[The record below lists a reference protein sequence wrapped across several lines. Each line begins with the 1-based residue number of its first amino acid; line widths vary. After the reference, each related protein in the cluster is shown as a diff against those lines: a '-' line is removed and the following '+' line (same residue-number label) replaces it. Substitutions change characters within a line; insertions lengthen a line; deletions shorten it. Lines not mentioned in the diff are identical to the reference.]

1 MALDAK
7 ICGLTTPDAVD
18 AALAGGARWLGFV
31 MFPPSPRHVLPLRA
45 AELAERASG
54 RAGIV
59 AVTVN
64 ADDALLSDIQRHLRP
79 HWIQLHGA
87 EGPARVHAAKA
98 FARSGV
104 IKAFPVRTKDDLKP
118 VSGFADA
125 ADMMLFDARPPK
137 DASRPGGWGESF
149 DWTLLKDADIPRP
162 WLLSGGLAPANVRA
176 AADASGAGAVDVS
189 SGVERAPG
197 DKDPDLIAR
206 FLNECQA

>member
-1 MALDAK
+1 MAIDAK
-7 ICGLTTPDAVD
+7 ICGLTTPEAVD

-31 MFPPSPRHVLPLRA
+31 IFPPSPRHLSPQRA

-64 ADDALLSDIQRHLRP
+64 ADDALLSDIQRHMRP

-87 EGPARVHAAKA
+87 EGPARVHAARS

-104 IKAFPVRTKDDLKP
+104 IKAFAVRTREDLKP
-118 VSGFADA
+118 VSGFASA
-125 ADMMLFDARPPK
+125 ADMVLFDAKPPK
-137 DASRPGGWGESF
+137 EASRPGGWGESF
-149 DWTLLKDADIPRP
+149 DWTLLKGADIPRP
-162 WLLSGGLAPANVRA
+162 WLLSGGLSPANVRA
-176 AADASGAGAVDVS
+176 AVEASGASAVDVS

-197 DKDPDLIAR
+197 DKDPELITR
-206 FLNECQA
+206 FLHECQA